1 MGTLLIS
8 LILALVAVAY
18 SLQNT
23 EAVTIR
29 FLIFEYQ
36 TSLVLVIL
44 GGLAIGAFLAFTAS
58 IGPRIRRSR
67 QVRQLQEA
75 VATQGSR
82 IHSLEAQL
90 QQTQTPTKESSS
102 FLSEL

>member
-1 MGTLLIS
+1 MSTLLIS
-8 LILALVAVAY
+8 LILALVAVAF

-44 GGLAIGAFLAFTAS
+44 GGIAMGAILALIAS
-58 IGPRIRRSR
+58 IGPRLRRSR
-67 QVRQLQEA
+67 QMRQLQDT
-75 VATQGSR
+75 VAAQGSR

-90 QQTQTPTKESSS
+90 QQAQTPAKESSS

>member
-1 MGTLLIS
+1 MSTFLIS
-8 LILALVAVAY
+8 LILALVAVAF

-44 GGLAIGAFLAFTAS
+44 GGFAIGAILVLIAS
-58 IGPRIRRSR
+58 TGPRLRRSR
-67 QVRQLQEA
+67 ETRQLQDT
-75 VATQGSR
+75 VITQGSR

-90 QQTQTPTKESSS
+90 QHAQPRIKEASS

>member
-1 MGTLLIS
+1 MATLLIS
-8 LILALVAVAY
+8 LILALVAVAF

-29 FLIFEYQ
+29 FLIWEYQ

-44 GGLAIGAFLAFTAS
+44 GALAIGAILAQIAS
-58 IGPRIRRSR
+58 IGPRIRRAR
-67 QVRQLQEA
+67 QVHQLQET
-75 VATQGSR
+75 VAAQGTR

-90 QQTQTPTKESSS
+90 QQAPAATKESSS

>member
-1 MGTLLIS
+1 MSTLLIS
-8 LILALVAVAY
+8 LILALVAVAF

-29 FLIFEYQ
+29 FLFFEYQ

-44 GGLAIGAFLAFTAS
+44 GGLAIGAILALIAS
-58 IGPRIRRSR
+58 IGPRIKRSR
-67 QVRQLQEA
+67 QVRQLQET
-75 VATQGSR
+75 VTTQGSR

-90 QQTQTPTKESSS
+90 QQAQTPTKESSS

>member
-1 MGTLLIS
+1 MSTLIIS
-8 LILALVAVAY
+8 LILALVAVAF

-29 FLIFEYQ
+29 FLFLEYQ

-44 GGLAIGAFLAFTAS
+44 GGLAIGAILALIAS

-67 QVRQLQEA
+67 QVQQLQETVTA
-75 VATQGSR
+75 QGSR
-82 IHSLEAQL
+82 IHSLETQL
-90 QQTQTPTKESSS
+90 HQTQSPAKESTS

>member
-1 MGTLLIS
+1 MSTLLIS
-8 LILALVAVAY
+8 LILALVAVAF

-23 EAVTIR
+23 EAVRIR
-29 FLIFEYQ
+29 FLFFEYQ

-44 GGLAIGAFLAFTAS
+44 GGLAIGAIMALIAS
-58 IGPRIRRSR
+58 IGPRLRRSR
-67 QVRQLQEA
+67 QMRQLQDT

-90 QQTQTPTKESSS
+90 QQAQPAAKESSS
-102 FLSEL
+102 VLSEL